1 MCIFLCFLKTIY
13 LYLDFIFSVLK
24 FLIPLLGIIFVIL
37 LTNSIQ
43 SISADHTEPGIGIFK
58 DATNVNIVDSE
69 RSSIPL
75 ENVEGSKYKI
85 FMHAVIRNVDG
96 HLITTIENTANG
108 AYIPH
113 KITDHVFDTLMGK
126 KEIITIDNIKYEK
139 VQYTYTP
146 SLEYRSVLLYPIFA
160 EIDFTFEV
168 STEQINRIHS
178 INQEYA
184 HWKIDYCAIFEEPHD
199 YSCIPIF
206 QLLVPNMTL
215 EPGDVVTHH
224 WTILREII

>member
-126 KEIITIDNIKYEK
+126 KEIVTIDNIKYEK
-139 VQYTYTP
+139 VQY
-146 SLEYRSVLLYPIFA
+146 
-160 EIDFTFEV
+160 
-168 STEQINRIHS
+168 
-178 INQEYA
+178 
-184 HWKIDYCAIFEEPHD
+184 
-199 YSCIPIF
+199 
-206 QLLVPNMTL
+206 M
-215 EPGDVVTHH
+215 
-224 WTILREII
+224 

>member
-1 MCIFLCFLKTIY
+1 MKTVSKFIY
-13 LYLDFIFSVLK
+13 LHPNLIFYVKK
-24 FLIPLLGIIFVIL
+24 FMALLLGGIFVVL
-37 LTNSIQ
+37 MADSIQ

-58 DATNVNIVDSE
+58 DSTNVNIVDNE
-69 RSSIPL
+69 D
-75 ENVEGSKYKI
+75 SKYKI

-96 HLITTIENTANG
+96 HLITAIENTANG

-113 KITDHVFDTLMGK
+113 KITDHVFDTLMGQ
-126 KEIITIDNIKYEK
+126 KEIVTIDNIKYEK

-146 SLEYRSVLLYPIFA
+146 SLEYRSVLLYPIFT
-160 EIDFTFEV
+160 EIDFTFEI
-168 STEQINRIHS
+168 SAEQVNRIHS

-184 HWKIDYCAIFEEPHD
+184 HWKIGYCAIFKEPHNH
-199 YSCIPIF
+199 SCIPIF

-224 WTILREII
+224 WTILRELI

>member
-1 MCIFLCFLKTIY
+1 MKKFM
-13 LYLDFIFSVLK
+13 VL
-24 FLIPLLGIIFVIL
+24 LIGVIFVALI
-37 LTNSIQ
+37 TASVQ
-43 SISADHTEPGIGIFK
+43 FAYADHTEPGIGIFK
-58 DATNVNIVDSE
+58 DATNVELIETTDTEYQVYLQIQVRNGNGQLI
-69 RSSIPL
+69 SIT
-75 ENVEGSKYKI
+75 EST
-85 FMHAVIRNVDG
+85 M
-96 HLITTIENTANG
+96 TG

-113 KITDHVFDTLMGK
+113 ELVDRVFDTLMGK

-139 VQYTYTP
+139 VQYMYTP

-184 HWKIDYCAIFEEPHD
+184 HWKIDYCAIFEEPHNH
-199 YSCIPIF
+199 SCIPIF

-224 WTILREII
+224 WTILREIS